1 MKRFIA
7 IILCSLFVFTG
18 IAASARDATTKPD
31 NDVGIY
37 GFHKTTDAT
46 NVNFVT
52 VSNYGYNVNHFYVEV
67 IYSFDFGTQPFT
79 ASWSPEI
86 RVMNRSYPV
95 IRSIGKTDTKRHIR
109 WLCEIMKLC

>member
-7 IILCSLFVFTG
+7 IILCSLFVFTE

-37 GFHKTTDAT
+37 GFHKTADVQ
-46 NVNFVT
+46 NVNFAV
-52 VSNYGYNVNHFYVEV
+52 VGDSYNVVNPYVDG
-67 IYSFDFGTQPFT
+67 YSFDYGTQPFT
-79 ASWSPEI
+79 ASYSPEI
-86 RVMNRSYPV
+86 LIVKRSYPV
-95 IRSIGKTDTKRHIR
+95 IRQIGKTDTKRHIR